1 MALALATTI
10 RDARVDAQGRRP
22 LTLVDL
28 AEMPR
33 LLDPQLSPDG
43 RFLAYT
49 LARADWKANRPVG
62 QIWRQA
68 VSGGRPQQLTRLE
81 TGVVPS
87 VRWSPDGE
95 SMLFL
100 ASGGEAGIQIYRLPA
115 DGGEAKQVT
124 RHATGVSQAAWA
136 PDGLSIYFLASDAR
150 TADERERDRLR
161 DDVYTFEENFKQRH
175 LWNVSVADGEEKKLT
190 DGPWSVLAYRLAQ
203 DGRQIVVHR
212 APSPLVD
219 DSARSEIWVMDAGG
233 GSARALTD
241 NAVEENEGELSPDGR
256 QLLFLAEANERLE
269 PFHGSRLFL
278 VPARGGTPKA
288 LLQNF
293 PYAIERASWRP
304 DGRAIL
310 AVVNMGLH
318 SEIFSIDL
326 ATRRARA
333 LTDGHHAVL
342 FWSAVPAAGRMIF
355 QFDEPARLG
364 DAWTLPFE
372 GETLTRVS
380 GVYDGL
386 EAGFQLPRQE
396 RVAWKGADG
405 ITVEGLL
412 FYPIG
417 YERGRRSP
425 LVVQLHGGPHESDK
439 FGYGPYFIMNY
450 VPVLTAKGYAV
461 LRPNYRGSTGYGDR
475 FLRDVMGT
483 YFKNM
488 HTDVL
493 AGVDALVHQGLADPD
508 RLAVMGV
515 SAGAHLTNK
524 LITITARFKAASA
537 TAGAANW
544 ISMFAQ
550 TDTRMS
556 RSGWFG
562 GTPWQ
567 PDAPI
572 GVFWNNSPMKD
583 AARVKT
589 PTLLIVG
596 EQDMRVPMM
605 QSVEMYRALRAG
617 GVPSRLIV
625 APREPHQWGELRHQL
640 YKANVE
646 LEWFERYVNG
656 RMYSWER
663 VPDDAPGTSKPPI
676 LP

>member
-1 MALALATTI
+1 
-10 RDARVDAQGRRP
+10 VVKVVVVEV
-22 LTLVDL
+22 LV
-28 AEMPR
+28 
-33 LLDPQLSPDG
+33 
-43 RFLAYT
+43 
-49 LARADWKANRPVG
+49 
-62 QIWRQA
+62 
-68 VSGGRPQQLTRLE
+68 
-81 TGVVPS
+81 
-87 VRWSPDGE
+87 
-95 SMLFL
+95 
-100 ASGGEAGIQIYRLPA
+100 
-115 DGGEAKQVT
+115 
-124 RHATGVSQAAWA
+124 
-136 PDGLSIYFLASDAR
+136 
-150 TADERERDRLR
+150 
-161 DDVYTFEENFKQRH
+161 QR
-175 LWNVSVADGEEKKLT
+175 
-190 DGPWSVLAYRLAQ
+190 
-203 DGRQIVVHR
+203 
-212 APSPLVD
+212 
-219 DSARSEIWVMDAGG
+219 
-233 GSARALTD
+233 
-241 NAVEENEGELSPDGR
+241 
-256 QLLFLAEANERLE
+256 
-269 PFHGSRLFL
+269 
-278 VPARGGTPKA
+278 
-288 LLQNF
+288 
-293 PYAIERASWRP
+293 
-304 DGRAIL
+304 
-310 AVVNMGLH
+310 
-318 SEIFSIDL
+318 
-326 ATRRARA
+326 
-333 LTDGHHAVL
+333 
-342 FWSAVPAAGRMIF
+342 
-355 QFDEPARLG
+355 EPARLG
-364 DAWTLPFE
+364 DAWTLAFE

-386 EAGFQLPRQE
+386 ESGFQLPRQE

-405 ITVEGLL
+405 VTVEGLL

-461 LRPNYRGSTGYGDR
+461 LRPNYRGSTGYGDE

-493 AGVDALVHQGLADPD
+493 AGVDALVHQGVADPD

-524 LITITARFKAASA
+524 LITITTRFKAASA

-567 PDAPI
+567 PNAPI
-572 GVFWNNSPMKD
+572 DVFWKNSPMKD

>member
-1 MALALATTI
+1 M
-10 RDARVDAQGRRP
+10 
-22 LTLVDL
+22 
-28 AEMPR
+28 
-33 LLDPQLSPDG
+33 
-43 RFLAYT
+43 
-49 LARADWKANRPVG
+49 
-62 QIWRQA
+62 
-68 VSGGRPQQLTRLE
+68 
-81 TGVVPS
+81 
-87 VRWSPDGE
+87 
-95 SMLFL
+95 
-100 ASGGEAGIQIYRLPA
+100 
-115 DGGEAKQVT
+115 
-124 RHATGVSQAAWA
+124 
-136 PDGLSIYFLASDAR
+136 
-150 TADERERDRLR
+150 
-161 DDVYTFEENFKQRH
+161 
-175 LWNVSVADGEEKKLT
+175 
-190 DGPWSVLAYRLAQ
+190 LAYRLSQ

-212 APSPLVD
+212 APTPLVN
-219 DSARSEIWVMDAGG
+219 DSARSEIWIVDAGG

-241 NAVEENEGELSPDGR
+241 NTVEENEGELSPDGT

-269 PFHGSRLFL
+269 PFHASRLFL
-278 VPARGGTPKA
+278 VPARGGMPKA

-293 PYAIERASWRP
+293 PYAIERAAWRP

-333 LTDGHHAVL
+333 LTDGAHAVM
-342 FWSAVPAAGRMIF
+342 FWSVVPAAGRMVF
-355 QFDEPARLG
+355 QLDEPMRLG

-372 GETLTRVS
+372 GDTLTRVS

-386 EAGFQLPRQE
+386 EGGFQLPRQE
-396 RVAWKGADG
+396 RVAWKGVDG
-405 ITVEGLL
+405 VTVEGLL

-417 YERGRRSP
+417 YQSGRRSP

-439 FGYGPYFIMNY
+439 FGYGPYFIMNH

-493 AGVDALVHQGLADPD
+493 AGVDALVRQGIADPD

-515 SAGAHLTNK
+515 SAGGHLTNK
-524 LITITARFKAASA
+524 LITITTRFKAASA

-567 PDAPI
+567 PNAPI
-572 GVFWNNSPMKD
+572 DVFWNNSPLKD

-596 EQDMRVPMM
+596 EQDTRVPMM
-605 QSVEMYRALRAG
+605 QSVEMYRALRAS

-625 APREPHQWGELRHQL
+625 APREPHQWSELRHQL

-656 RMYSWER
+656 RTYSWER
-663 VPDDAPGTSKPPI
+663 VPGDAPATSKVPI

>member
-1 MALALATTI
+1 
-10 RDARVDAQGRRP
+10 
-22 LTLVDL
+22 
-28 AEMPR
+28 
-33 LLDPQLSPDG
+33 
-43 RFLAYT
+43 
-49 LARADWKANRPVG
+49 
-62 QIWRQA
+62 
-68 VSGGRPQQLTRLE
+68 
-81 TGVVPS
+81 
-87 VRWSPDGE
+87 
-95 SMLFL
+95 
-100 ASGGEAGIQIYRLPA
+100 
-115 DGGEAKQVT
+115 
-124 RHATGVSQAAWA
+124 
-136 PDGLSIYFLASDAR
+136 
-150 TADERERDRLR
+150 
-161 DDVYTFEENFKQRH
+161 
-175 LWNVSVADGEEKKLT
+175 
-190 DGPWSVLAYRLAQ
+190 VLAYRLSQ

-212 APSPLVD
+212 APTPLVD

-241 NAVEENEGELSPDGR
+241 NAVEENEGELSPDGT

-269 PFHGSRLFL
+269 PFHASRLFL

-318 SEIFSIDL
+318 SEIFSIDPS
-326 ATRRARA
+326 TRRARA
-333 LTDGHHAVL
+333 LTDGAHAVM
-342 FWSAVPAAGRMIF
+342 FWSVAPAAGRMIF

-364 DAWTLPFE
+364 DAWTLPFG

-405 ITVEGLL
+405 VTVEGLL

-461 LRPNYRGSTGYGDR
+461 LRPNYRGSTGYGDG

-493 AGVDALVHQGLADPD
+493 AGVDALVQQGVVDPD

-524 LITITARFKAASA
+524 LITITTRFKAASA

-567 PDAPI
+567 PNAPI
-572 GVFWNNSPMKD
+572 DVFWNNSPMKD
-583 AARVKT
+583 AVRVKT

-596 EQDMRVPMM
+596 EEDMRVPMM

-646 LEWFERYVNG
+646 LEWFERYVMG
-656 RMYSWER
+656 RPYVWE
-663 VPDDAPGTSKPPI
+663 VAPAEVR
-676 LP
+676 